1 MGLTLTDRA
10 STCTRGHSRPCGLV
24 VNVEAREVFLAG
36 RLILLTRTEFDL
48 LAILHR
54 NPRRVLTPEILLA
67 ELWDSSFVDSGHP
80 IEVYV
85 HRLRKKLGESG
96 RAARYIHTVRGV
108 GYRFEP
114 DTSEIGHVKLTYD
127 VSGTLVAIHPANSY
141 LWGKRAT
148 DWLGTSFNPV
158 AAFAE
163 IAADV
168 ADSPADARWEIH
180 VSLPSRSSTDTPA
193 KRMRQSLIP

>member
-1 MGLTLTDRA
+1 MGAALSDRV
-10 STCTRGHSRPCGLV
+10 SLCTRGHGRSCGLV
-24 VNVEAREVFLAG
+24 VNAEAREVFLAG
-36 RLILLTRTEFDL
+36 RLIILTRTEFDL

-54 NPRRVLTPEILLA
+54 NPRRVLTPEVLLA
-67 ELWDSSFVDSGHP
+67 QLWDSAFVDSGHP

-114 DTSEIGHVKLTYD
+114 DTSDIGHVKLTYD
-127 VSGTLVAIHPANSY
+127 LSGTLVAIDPAISH

-158 AAFAE
+158 EAFAQ

-168 ADSPADARWEIH
+168 AYPASDARWEIH
-180 VSLPSRSSTDTPA
+180 VSLPSRSST
-193 KRMRQSLIP
+193 

>member
-1 MGLTLTDRA
+1 MGAALSDRV
-10 STCTRGHSRPCGLV
+10 SLCTRGHGRSCGLV
-24 VNVEAREVFLAG
+24 VDAEAREVFLAG
-36 RLILLTRTEFDL
+36 RLIILTRTEFDL

-54 NPRRVLTPEILLA
+54 NPRRVLTPEVLLA
-67 ELWDSSFVDSGHP
+67 QLWDSAFVDSGHP

-114 DTSEIGHVKLTYD
+114 DTSDIGHVKLTYD
-127 VSGTLVAIHPANSY
+127 LSGTLVAIDPAISH

-158 AAFAE
+158 EAFAQ
-163 IAADV
+163 IAAD
-168 ADSPADARWEIH
+168 AAYPASDARWEIH
-180 VSLPSRSSTDTPA
+180 VSLPSRSST
-193 KRMRQSLIP
+193 